1 MKTTRTGK
9 PDLKEVNARIS
20 KMLEEAIIG
29 DEVIVL
35 TSAGAQETFDLLNE
49 DNINKLRALPQKN
62 IATNILMRAMKD
74 KVEQVKRKN
83 IIVSR
88 AFSEKLQKIIEKY
101 NNRNDEKDVFEV
113 LEALVEFKHEL
124 LKAIES
130 GDEIDLTYEEKA
142 FFDVLT
148 ADPEV
153 ISSMEDD
160 ILIKI
165 AKDLTKTVKENMC
178 PAWHERKQ
186 AQAKMRMHIKKLLK
200 KYDYPPNK
208 SEKAI
213 EDVMEQVKLQCVA
226 VM

>member
-1 MKTTRTGK
+1 M
-9 PDLKEVNARIS
+9 LEYQE
-20 KMLEEAIIG
+20 MLEEAIVG

-35 TSAGAQETFDLLNE
+35 TNAGSQETFDLLNE

-74 KVEQVKRKN
+74 KVEQVKQKN

-124 LKAIES
+124 LRAIES

-148 ADPEV
+148 ADPE
-153 ISSMEDD
+153 E
-160 ILIKI
+160 L
-165 AKDLTKTVKENMC
+165 
-178 PAWHERKQ
+178 
-186 AQAKMRMHIKKLLK
+186 
-200 KYDYPPNK
+200 
-208 SEKAI
+208 
-213 EDVMEQVKLQCVA
+213 
-226 VM
+226 

>member
-1 MKTTRTGK
+1 
-9 PDLKEVNARIS
+9 
-20 KMLEEAIIG
+20 MLEEAIIG

-35 TSAGAQETFDLLNE
+35 TSAGSKETFDLLNDE
-49 DNINKLRALPQKN
+49 NISKLRALPQKN
-62 IATNILMRAMKD
+62 IAANILMRAMKD
-74 KVEQVKRKN
+74 KVEQVKHKN

-130 GDEIDLTYEEKA
+130 GDELDLTYEEKA

-153 ISSMEDD
+153 IASMEDD

-226 VM
+226 GM

>member
-1 MKTTRTGK
+1 
-9 PDLKEVNARIS
+9 
-20 KMLEEAIIG
+20 MLEEAIVG

-49 DNINKLRALPQKN
+49 DNINKLKALPQKN

-74 KVEQVKRKN
+74 KVEQVKQKN

-142 FFDVLT
+142 IF
-148 ADPEV
+148 
-153 ISSMEDD
+153 
-160 ILIKI
+160 
-165 AKDLTKTVKENMC
+165 
-178 PAWHERKQ
+178 
-186 AQAKMRMHIKKLLK
+186 
-200 KYDYPPNK
+200 
-208 SEKAI
+208 
-213 EDVMEQVKLQCVA
+213 
-226 VM
+226 